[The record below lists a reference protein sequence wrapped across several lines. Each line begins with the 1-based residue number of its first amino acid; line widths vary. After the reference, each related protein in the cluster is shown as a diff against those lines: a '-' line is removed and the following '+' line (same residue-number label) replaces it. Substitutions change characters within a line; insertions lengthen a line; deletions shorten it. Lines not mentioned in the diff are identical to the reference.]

1 MNTTRFFQLLCA
13 GAVGLVCM
21 GMGAPARAYDPAQG
35 VRQSIT
41 ESVRDDVRRRIQA
54 REHRFRDS
62 RAEYRSKREISK
74 RKVRIRR
81 GTRDLY

>member
-13 GAVGLVCM
+13 GAVGLIC
-21 GMGAPARAYDPAQG
+21 MGAPARAYDPAQG

-54 REHRFRDS
+54 REQRFRDS
-62 RAEYRSKREISK
+62 RAHYRSEREISK